1 MDWQTSKTAY
11 YIGWLTFLILY
22 NNFIPISMY
31 VTVEIVVFAQLA
43 FINSDRSIYSAKED
57 MPAKVS
63 VSARDV

>member
-1 MDWQTSKTAY
+1 MEWQTGKTAY

-31 VTVEIVVFAQLA
+31 VTVEIVVFTLLG
-43 FINSDRSIYSAKED
+43 FVNSDRTMYSATED

-63 VSARDV
+63 DI